1 MASVVPIDKKADDKY
16 VVSNFRQLRIL
27 NCFSKVYE
35 NVIKMN

>member
-16 VVSNFRQLRIL
+16 VVSNLRQLRIL